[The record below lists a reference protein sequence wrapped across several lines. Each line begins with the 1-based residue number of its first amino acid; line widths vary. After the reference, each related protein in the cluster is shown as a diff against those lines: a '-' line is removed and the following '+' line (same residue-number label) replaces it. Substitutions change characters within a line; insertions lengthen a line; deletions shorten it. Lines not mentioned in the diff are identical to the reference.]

1 MNKQMYYL
9 ISTHYWGAT
18 CCVADSVKVL
28 ANNIQLEIKD
38 RTGLVETLHDKDYDI
53 PQDAADAAMMWHAKY
68 ENQGYIDA
76 DALLYQ

>member
-9 ISTHYWGAT
+9 VSHHHWGAT
-18 CCVADSVKVL
+18 CCVADSVKLL
-28 ANNIQLEIKD
+28 ANNIQSEVKD
-38 RTGLVETLHDKDYDI
+38 RIGLVDTMRYSDYKI
-53 PQDAADAAMMWHAKY
+53 LQDGANVAGMWHAKY